1 MNPSSRHVHTAVAA
15 AVFCATGLAS
25 TGALAASNS
34 LPNADERALIQQTY
48 RADRASCLDGS
59 TSQERGACLAE
70 ASAVRSEA
78 LRGVQALQPVTANRN
93 AQPSEAD
100 LLANALARC
109 DAVPSDVRTDCERR
123 VNGEGLVLGSVAE
136 GVIVRELP
144 APVALAQTEM
154 PAADSTLVAQAIA
167 NAAADAPM
175 QAQAEAPAA
184 ETAVA
189 ATEAAAESQM
199 TASAAVVSA
208 PAEQAEPAEAAE
220 AMKAMEA
227 AAPAASAQDNP
238 DLGLAV
244 GETLVPTAPAA
255 AEMTEAVE
263 PQAEPPVEAQAP
275 APATAVP
282 NESDDA
288 WPYPAWMIPQRFE

>member
-59 TSQERGACLAE
+59 TNQERGACLAE
-70 ASAVRSEA
+70 ASAVRNEA
-78 LRGVQALQPVTANRN
+78 LRGVQALQPVAANRS

-144 APVALAQTEM
+144 APVALVQTEM
-154 PAADSTLVAQAIA
+154 PAADSALVAQADSQA
-167 NAAADAPM
+167 PVQTQAAAE
-175 QAQAEAPAA
+175 AQPA
-184 ETAVA
+184 ETALA
-189 ATEAAAESQM
+189 ATEAAAESQL
-199 TASAAVVSA
+199 TANAAVASA
-208 PAEQAEPAEAAE
+208 PAEAMEAV
-220 AMKAMEA
+220 EA
-227 AAPAASAQDNP
+227 AAPAASAQANP

-255 AEMTEAVE
+255 AGMTDQVE
-263 PQAEPPVEAQAP
+263 PQAEPPVEAQAQ